1 MNKKS
6 VFSSMNFSEN
16 SGFRLSPVTCRE
28 FFSPEITK
36 FLFIAIAMICLLTIQ
51 AKADDSLWSG
61 TGIIMG
67 IENEEP
73 VVVGVFPNSPA
84 GKAGVKPGDIIVEY
98 NYTRSFEIAEL
109 FNGQTLNRA
118 LTAKPGRKVG
128 LRLRRG
134 SRNMEINLVTAE
146 FLINSTNIPRSN
158 FKSGKIIEVKNRS
171 GKTSF
176 RKSDGIEWGDRFLV
190 FKGRE
195 YLGNVSIT
203 EVHSDYSKIK
213 FNGSLNALDAEKIKN
228 ADLYLLENSP
238 RHFNKYQAPP
248 KMSNHPT
255 YKKYWND
262 VVKKKYEILTTAE
275 ITKINKT
282 TGKISIITH
291 RASSAGPGSIRVYD
305 VKLDLYYSTGKTE
318 FLPEGISGDLKV
330 GDILD
335 IFYTEENG
343 RKVAYLIVLMGSKKK

>member
-1 MNKKS
+1 MNKKNVS
-6 VFSSMNFSEN
+6 LCIKHSEN
-16 SGFRLSPVTCRE
+16 SGLRLFTVTGQKPL
-28 FFSPEITK
+28 SSGIAG
-36 FLFIAIAMICLLTIQ
+36 FLFIAVAMLFLLTVQ

-61 TGIIMG
+61 TGIILG
-67 IENEEP
+67 IENKEP

-98 NYTRSFEIAEL
+98 NYIRSFEKAEL
-109 FNGQTLNRA
+109 FKSQTLNRA

-134 SRNMEINLVTAE
+134 GRNMEINLTTAE
-146 FLINSTNIPRSN
+146 FPINYANIPRSN
-158 FKSGKIIEVKNRS
+158 FRSGKISEVKNRS

-176 RKSDGIEWGDRFLV
+176 KKSDGIEWGDKFLV
-190 FKGRE
+190 FRGRE
-195 YLGNVSIT
+195 YLGNVAIT

-213 FNGSLNALDAEKIKN
+213 FIGRLNALDTDKLRQ

-238 RHFNKYQAPP
+238 RHFNKYQKPP
-248 KMSNHPT
+248 KMSSHPT

-262 VVKKKYEILTTAE
+262 VVKHKYEILTTAE

-282 TGKISIITH
+282 TGKISIVTH

-305 VKLDLYYSTGKTE
+305 VKMDLYYSTGKTE
-318 FLPEGISGDLKV
+318 FLPEGTSGSLKV
-330 GDILD
+330 GDVLD
-335 IFYTEENG
+335 IFYKEENG
-343 RKVAYLIVLMGSKKK
+343 RKVAYLIVLMSSRK